1 MTAAISGMIR
11 TKRRREHSV
20 KVGKG
25 KWTFHRVNVLK
36 IVHIILYTYL
46 LNISELYTSS
56 FTILLANPTH
66 LTLLSLNPFFNEL
79 IFLSHV
85 NDSVVVT
92 QTPKNVL
99 KSIQLC

>member
-25 KWTFHRVNVLK
+25 KWTFRRVNVLK

-56 FTILLANPTH
+56 FIILLANPTH

-79 IFLSHV
+79 FI
-85 NDSVVVT
+85 T
-92 QTPKNVL
+92 CK
-99 KSIQLC
+99 